1 MASIYDVDANMLI
14 EKAAQQLGK
23 MPELKAPEWATFTKT
38 GVHKERPPQ
47 RADWWQ
53 VRAAAV
59 LRAVCIKG
67 PIGVQKLRTKYGGKA
82 NDGHQP
88 EHHYKGSGNVL
99 RKVLQQLEKAG
110 LVKQDNKDGRKG
122 RIVTPKGKSFLDK
135 IATQIQGPK
144 AKKVETPKAEPAK
157 QETEDTKK
165 EAQKEEKQEAKETK
179 KEGIQKAEP
188 AKQESKKESKEQS
201 PVKEEKK
208 EVKEQKPEI
217 KAEAQ

>member
-135 IATQIQGPK
+135 IATQIQG
-144 AKKVETPKAEPAK
+144 
-157 QETEDTKK
+157 Q
-165 EAQKEEKQEAKETK
+165 ETK
-179 KEGIQKAEP
+179 KVGTQKAEP